1 MEIVKKEQA
10 NGGEGAI
17 FIKHILNETELNGK
31 CKMFAEV
38 TIPAGC
44 SLGYHV
50 HHNESETYYIVKGEG
65 EYNDNGTTRTVRP
78 GRGPSRRMAAAMG
91 SPTAQTR
98 IWYLWLLLFW
108 TRKSGDKPGS
118 RIGNARHPEEGG
130 APLWTGHSLIPEYI
144 RRF

>member
-65 EYNDNGTTRTVRP
+65 EYNDNGTTRTVKAGERTFTPGWLRPWDRQPHRP
-78 GRGPSRRMAAAMG
+78 GSGIYG
-91 SPTAQTR
+91 S
-98 IWYLWLLLFW
+98 YY
-108 TRKSGDKPGS
+108 PGLE
-118 RIGNARHPEEGG
+118 NQETNQEAE
-130 APLWTGHSLIPEYI
+130 
-144 RRF
+144 